1 LEIYIVYLNFYDIR
15 LKVMFNLVIIYMV
28 FMRTEDNQS
37 LKWKCTD
44 LSANLL
50 ISDIK
55 PFL

>member
-1 LEIYIVYLNFYDIR
+1 
-15 LKVMFNLVIIYMV
+15 
-28 FMRTEDNQS
+28 MRTEDNQS

-50 ISDIK
+50 TSDVK